1 MKTRLPNGGPLSPRR
16 FLQLGMFFGFHGKTD
31 PLFAILLMLK
41 PEQEVLIWF
50 TVRSILRVYKM
61 RTEWLT
67 LTRNRSNSAHVLR
80 SGTI

>member
-50 TVRSILRVYKM
+50 TVRS
-61 RTEWLT
+61 
-67 LTRNRSNSAHVLR
+67 
-80 SGTI
+80 